1 MENIYLQFLILIDTI
16 NQGLNG
22 GDLWIF
28 TPPPK
33 KKKDL
38 LLFDS
43 LGLAGFNFFYCRQ

>member
-1 MENIYLQFLILIDTI
+1 MENIHLQFLILIDTI

-28 TPPPK
+28 TPPK
-33 KKKDL
+33 NL